1 MKKFILIAIFGLI
14 TIFIQAQTV
23 GGVTSLVG
31 VTVTDTET
39 DYLTIATPV
48 AIQGQYTVGIEIA
61 GTATGTST
69 VTAAIQVSD
78 NNTDWYNYGTAI
90 TLNNAGTVSNYAWAL
105 ESSQFRYY
113 RVKLISSG
121 SGSTVCTGK
130 FLLKRR

>member
-1 MKKFILIAIFGLI
+1 MKKLFFILLFGMLAIFS
-14 TIFIQAQTV
+14 QAQTV
-23 GGVTSLVG
+23 GGITSLVG

-48 AIQGQYTVGIEIA
+48 AIQGQYTVGIEVA
-61 GTATGTST
+61 GVATGTST

-121 SGSTVCTGK
+121 TGSTVCTGK
-130 FLLKRR
+130 FLLKRK

>member
-14 TIFIQAQTV
+14 TMFSQAQTV

-121 SGSTVCTGK
+121 TGTTVCTGK
-130 FLLKRR
+130 FLLKRK

>member
-1 MKKFILIAIFGLI
+1 MKKLFFILLFGMLAIFS
-14 TIFIQAQTV
+14 QAQTV

-39 DYLTIATPV
+39 DYLTIATP
-48 AIQGQYTVGIEIA
+48 ASIQGQYTVGIEIA